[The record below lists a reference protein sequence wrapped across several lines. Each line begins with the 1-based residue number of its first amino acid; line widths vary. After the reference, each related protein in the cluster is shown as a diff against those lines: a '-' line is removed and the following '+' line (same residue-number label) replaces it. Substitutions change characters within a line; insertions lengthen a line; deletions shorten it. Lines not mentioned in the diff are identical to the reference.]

1 MPKKSNSHFPTRAS
15 LIEATFKAITGCGG
29 SATNDEIQEHVIEI
43 LEFPDHIINIMHAD
57 NTQTRLHYELRWA
70 RTYLKKYG
78 AIDNSVRGV
87 WSIASGFENKTEVD
101 GNLVCQKVR
110 GMDTLAS
117 SENTDVHQ
125 SEAESPASSARRA
138 ENETDDEPWRAE
150 LSKVL
155 HEMDPYAF
163 ERLAMRLLRECG
175 FSKVSVTKKSG
186 DNGIDGFGKV
196 SLNGI
201 VTINV
206 AFQCKRYAGLV
217 SNSAV
222 RDFRGSLPAGI
233 EKGIFI
239 TTGAFS
245 NGAVQEAMDFGKT
258 PTIDLIDGENLINLL
273 LEHDLGVSKEVRMVY
288 GVNKSF
294 FEEI

>member
-1 MPKKSNSHFPTRAS
+1 M
-15 LIEATFKAITGCGG
+15 
-29 SATNDEIQEHVIEI
+29 
-43 LEFPDHIINIMHAD
+43 MHAD

-245 NGAVQEAMDFGKT
+245 NAAVQEAMDFGKT

-273 LEHDLGVSKEVRMVY
+273 LEHDLGVSKEARMVY

>member
-43 LEFPDHIINIMHAD
+43 LELPDHIINMMHAD

-110 GMDTLAS
+110 GMDTLAP

-138 ENETDDEPWRAE
+138 ENETDDEPWRAG

-163 ERLAMRLLRECG
+163 ERLAMRLL
-175 FSKVSVTKKSG
+175 
-186 DNGIDGFGKV
+186 
-196 SLNGI
+196 
-201 VTINV
+201 
-206 AFQCKRYAGLV
+206 
-217 SNSAV
+217 
-222 RDFRGSLPAGI
+222 
-233 EKGIFI
+233 
-239 TTGAFS
+239 
-245 NGAVQEAMDFGKT
+245 
-258 PTIDLIDGENLINLL
+258 
-273 LEHDLGVSKEVRMVY
+273 
-288 GVNKSF
+288 
-294 FEEI
+294 